1 MLFACIHTPD
11 FPVQASLRTGS
22 APGISFQF
30 DPIAVLDGP
39 ESLLKVFA
47 CNERA
52 RNAGIVLGMT
62 KIQAEACPGVALR
75 KRIIEQEEEAQAALV
90 ECARSFSPRVE
101 STCSGSVIVDL
112 TGAERLLGS
121 QQEIGE
127 QLAAHAAACGFTAN
141 IGMAANADTALHAAR
156 GFAGITLIAA
166 GEEAQRLAGLPVAVL
181 EPSPEIP
188 EISEIT
194 EIIDTL
200 ESWGIRT
207 FQALAA
213 LPAVPLT
220 QRLGQA
226 GLHLQQLARGEIQRE
241 LVPAEPAPAFQETA
255 ELEEAIDL
263 LEPLGFILNRLL
275 DELLDRLRARSLAT
289 DHVRVDLELE
299 VHVDRQL
306 QAENPP
312 AATAVPMMP
321 LHQRVLKLPV
331 PTQDAKVLL
340 KLLQLDLAAHP
351 PQAPVKKITVE
362 ALPARLRLAQA
373 GLFQPLAPEPARLEV
388 TLARLRAAVG
398 EKDEQSRQRVGFPQ
412 VTDSHRP
419 DSFQVLLLG
428 AEASQSSQKSKSAGR
443 QEPERCLAAP
453 HHPVTPTPG
462 VPGTPPQLVMRW
474 FRPPMVAWVECK
486 AAQEAAN
493 RTSTTET
500 RRHGEIRR
508 TEQNRVAQ
516 APGSP
521 PGASPGGVEVPSP
534 VREKPSLEE
543 KNIEESSAATTATTN
558 IGTIP
563 ATVIFNGAKAFVIQA
578 SGPWRSSGAWWDHA
592 GQWQREEW
600 DVDLN
605 FNSSNSASGLY
616 RIYRDLQTGQWFV
629 EGMYD

>member
-1 MLFACIHTPD
+1 MLFGCIHVPD
-11 FPVQASLRTGS
+11 FPVQASLRTGP
-22 APGISFQF
+22 ATGISFPF

-52 RNAGIVLGMT
+52 RNAGIALGMT

-75 KRIIEQEEEAQAALV
+75 KRILEQEEEAQAALL

-121 QQEIGE
+121 QPEIGQ
-127 QLAAHAAACGFTAN
+127 QLADRAAACGFAAN

-166 GEEAQRLAGLPVAVL
+166 GEEAQRLAGLLVEVL

-188 EISEIT
+188 EISEIM
-194 EIIDTL
+194 DTL

-226 GLHLQQLARGEIQRE
+226 GLHLQRLARGEIQRE
-241 LVPAEPAPAFQETA
+241 LVPASPPPSFQETA

-275 DELLDRLRARSLAT
+275 DELLDRLQARSLAT
-289 DHVRVDLELE
+289 DQVRVDLELE
-299 VHVDRQL
+299 VHADCQL

-312 AATAVPMMP
+312 AATAVPIMP

-398 EKDEQSRQRVGFPQ
+398 EKDEQSRQRVGFPL

-428 AEASQSSQKSKSAGR
+428 AEASQSGQQSKSAGR
-443 QEPERCLAAP
+443 QEPDRCL
-453 HHPVTPTPG
+453 PT
-462 VPGTPPQLVMRW
+462 PQLVMRW
-474 FRPPMVAWVECK
+474 FRPPLTAWVEHRAREVDGK
-486 AAQEAAN
+486 
-493 RTSTTET
+493 
-500 RRHGEIRR
+500 
-508 TEQNRVAQ
+508 
-516 APGSP
+516 
-521 PGASPGGVEVPSP
+521 ASPVS
-534 VREKPSLEE
+534 
-543 KNIEESSAATTATTN
+543 
-558 IGTIP
+558 
-563 ATVIFNGAKAFVIQA
+563 VIFNGAKAFVIQA
-578 SGPWRSSGAWWDHA
+578 SGPWRSSGTWWDHA
-592 GQWQREEW
+592 SQWQREEW

-605 FNSSNSASGLY
+605 FNSLNGASGLY

>member
-1 MLFACIHTPD
+1 MLFGCIHVPD
-11 FPVQASLRTGS
+11 FPVQASLRAEVAT
-22 APGISFQF
+22 GISFKL

-52 RNAGIVLGMT
+52 RTAGIAQGMT

-75 KRIIEQEEEAQAALV
+75 KRIIEQEEEAQAALL

-121 QQEIGE
+121 QQEIGQ
-127 QLAAHAAACGFTAN
+127 QLTARAAACGFAVN
-141 IGMAANADTALHAAR
+141 IGIAANADTALHAAR

-166 GEEAQRLAGLPVAVL
+166 GEEAQRLAGLPVEVL
-181 EPSPEIP
+181 EPSLEIL
-188 EISEIT
+188 
-194 EIIDTL
+194 DTL
-200 ESWGIRT
+200 ESWGIRN
-207 FQALAA
+207 FQSLAA

-220 QRLGQA
+220 QRLGQP
-226 GLHLQQLARGEIQRE
+226 GLHLQRLARGEVQRE
-241 LVPAEPAPAFQETA
+241 LVPASPPPSFQETA

-289 DHVRVDLELE
+289 DQVHVDLELE
-299 VHVDRQL
+299 VHADRQL
-306 QAENPP
+306 QTENPLESTTIP
-312 AATAVPMMP
+312 IMT

-351 PQAPVKKITVE
+351 PQAPVKKIIVE
-362 ALPARLRLAQA
+362 AFPARVRLAQA
-373 GLFQPLAPEPARLEV
+373 GLFQPLAPEPAKLEV

-398 EKDEQSRQRVGFPQ
+398 EKDEQSRQRVGFPL

-419 DSFQVLLLG
+419 DSFQVLLLS
-428 AEASQSSQKSKSAGR
+428 AEANQSGQKPKKAGR
-443 QEPERCLAAP
+443 QEPERCLSA
-453 HHPVTPTPG
+453 
-462 VPGTPPQLVMRW
+462 PQLVMRW
-474 FRPPMVAWVECK
+474 FRPPLTAWVEC
-486 AAQEAAN
+486 N
-493 RTSTTET
+493 TTSTTET
-500 RRHGEIRR
+500 TTPENQNRAFWGPRTRRHREIKSI
-508 TEQNRVAQ
+508 EQDR
-516 APGSP
+516 G
-521 PGASPGGVEVPSP
+521 P
-534 VREKPSLEE
+534 V
-543 KNIEESSAATTATTN
+543 
-558 IGTIP
+558 P
-563 ATVIFNGAKAFVIQA
+563 ATVIFNGVKAFVIQA
-578 SGPWRSSGAWWDHA
+578 SGPWRSSGAWWDHE

-605 FNSSNSASGLY
+605 FSNFNGASGLY

>member
-1 MLFACIHTPD
+1 MLFGCIHVPD
-11 FPVQASLRTGS
+11 FPVQASLRAEVAT
-22 APGISFQF
+22 GISFQL

-52 RNAGIVLGMT
+52 RNAGIDLGMT
-62 KIQAEACPGVALR
+62 KIQAEACPGVTLR
-75 KRIIEQEEEAQAALV
+75 KRIIEQEEEAQAALL

-101 STCSGSVIVDL
+101 STCSGSVIADL

-121 QQEIGE
+121 QQEIGQ
-127 QLAAHAAACGFTAN
+127 QLAARAAACGFAAN
-141 IGMAANADTALHAAR
+141 IGIAANVDTALHAAR

-166 GEEAQRLAGLPVAVL
+166 GEEAQRLAGLRVEVL
-181 EPSPEIP
+181 EPSPEIS
-188 EISEIT
+188 EIS

-200 ESWGIRT
+200 ESWGIRN
-207 FQALAA
+207 FQSLAA

-220 QRLGQA
+220 QRLGQP
-226 GLHLQQLARGEIQRE
+226 GLHLQRLARGEVQRE
-241 LVPAEPAPAFQETA
+241 LVPAEPPPSFQETA

-275 DELLDRLRARSLAT
+275 DELLDRLRAGSLAT
-289 DHVRVDLELE
+289 DQVQVDLELE
-299 VHVDRQL
+299 VHADRQL

-312 AATAVPMMP
+312 ESTAIPALP

-362 ALPARLRLAQA
+362 AFPARVRLAQA
-373 GLFQPLAPEPARLEV
+373 GLFQPLAPEPAKLEV

-398 EKDEQSRQRVGFPQ
+398 EKDEQSRQRVGFPL

-419 DSFQVLLLG
+419 DSFQVLLLS
-428 AEASQSSQKSKSAGR
+428 AEANQSGQKPKSSSR
-443 QEPERCLAAP
+443 QEPERCLHA
-453 HHPVTPTPG
+453 
-462 VPGTPPQLVMRW
+462 PQLVMRW
-474 FRPPMVAWVECK
+474 FRPPLVAWVECK
-486 AAQEAAN
+486 AAQETAN

-500 RRHGEIRR
+500 RRHGEIRQ

-516 APGSP
+516 AP
-521 PGASPGGVEVPSP
+521 SP
-534 VREKPSLEE
+534 VREKPSPEAKDLED
-543 KNIEESSAATTATTN
+543 STTTN

-563 ATVIFNGAKAFVIQA
+563 ATVIFNGVKAFVVQA
-578 SGPWRSSGAWWDHA
+578 SGPWRSSGAWWDHT

-605 FNSSNSASGLY
+605 LRSFNGASGLY